1 MSKSDGSASSE
12 GRDFVFPVLIF
23 LSLSTLSAER
33 DLIVNVPVPPLTS
46 LPFLQP
52 ASTAATANIVMIL
65 RFILMFV
72 FLLFINK
79 FNVIHFQYA
88 ADETAVAISVERTLA
103 AFKFLDLRIFC
114 ST

>member
-1 MSKSDGSASSE
+1 
-12 GRDFVFPVLIF
+12 
-23 LSLSTLSAER
+23 
-33 DLIVNVPVPPLTS
+33 
-46 LPFLQP
+46 
-52 ASTAATANIVMIL
+52 
-65 RFILMFV
+65 MFV